1 MREIIPIK
9 ANVKAAAKKRTAAYA
24 RVSKETERLE
34 NSLSAQTAYFEDYI
48 KKNPALEFAGVY
60 ADRFVS
66 GTQAEKRP
74 EFNRL
79 ISDCEAGKIDLVL
92 VKSVSRFARST
103 LDLLNAVRRLKDAG
117 VGVYFE
123 KENINTQSGDGE
135 FMLTVL
141 ASFAQDEV
149 RDLSDNVKWSFK
161 KRFEKGIPHHRC
173 KIFGYDTS
181 DGGLVV
187 NADEAETVKRIYADF
202 LAGKSMAEITRETG
216 GEYALSYAA
225 VRGILLNETYTGALV
240 MQKSYIDSPITKK
253 HKINKGELA
262 MYVAENDHEAIITR
276 EMFDAVSEKFMSR
289 RRSVCRKQSV

>member
-9 ANVKAAAKKRTAAYA
+9 ANVKAAAKKRAAAYA
-24 RVSKETERLE
+24 RVSKDTERLE

-48 KKNPALEFAGVY
+48 RKNPALEFAGVY

-66 GTQAEKRP
+66 GTQSEKRP

-103 LDLLNAVRRLKDAG
+103 LDLLNAVRRLKNAG

-173 KIFGYDTS
+173 KIFGYNLTDN
-181 DGGLVV
+181 GLVV
-187 NADEAETVKRIYADF
+187 NAGEAETVKRIYTDF
-202 LAGKSMAEITRETG
+202 LAGKSIAEITREVSK
-216 GEYALSYAA
+216 EFPLSYSA

-276 EMFDAVSEKFMSR
+276 EMFDAVNEKFMSR
-289 RRSVCRKQSV
+289 RRSICRKPSV